1 MSWRFGLHD
10 STFEPLWSTHWA
22 LLVVLLL
29 PTLIGLLGAWL
40 RPARM
45 VPVLLAC
52 TPVLVAGLWMVMDA
66 QQAGVLRWQW
76 QLAGVDLALR
86 FSGVSGFMLLITQW
100 VALAAALYTPGHL
113 ALSQP
118 GPQGRW
124 LWPLMGVL
132 VSALSLIW
140 MAADLLTLY
149 AALELMGLAAVGML
163 LLSGKG
169 RAFKAGMRYLLLA
182 LVGSLAFLLGIAL
195 LLGYWGELTLMG
207 LAQVVEPGPVSWVA
221 AALMGAGLALK
232 AALFP
237 LHGWL
242 TPVHENAWTPV
253 SALHAALVIKAS
265 LFILLMVWSVLLPDT
280 WLAPQLVGW
289 LGMTAILWGG
299 LVAWRAESLKTLIA
313 SSTVGQ
319 LGYLMVAFPL
329 LLGPQASPLPQA
341 LAWEGFWLQ
350 LMGHSLAKAA
360 MFLAAG
366 NLLLATGK
374 SALQAL
380 AGTSRR
386 LPLSLLTFGIASI
399 TLMGLPPSSGF
410 TAKWLL
416 LQAMVLTQQ
425 WLAVA
430 ALLAGTLLTA
440 AYVFRVFRYSF
451 DETAPRHDYQPLAP
465 GMDAVALALAL
476 AALLL
481 GLLAHLPLALLQG
494 GGA

>member
-113 ALSQP
+113 ALSRP
-118 GPQGRW
+118 APQGRW

-163 LLSGKG
+163 LLSGKVS
-169 RAFKAGMRYLLLA
+169 AFKAGMRYLLLA

-289 LGMTAILWGG
+289 LGMAAILWGG
-299 LVAWRAESLKTLIA
+299 LVAWRAASLKTLIA

>member
-45 VPVLLAC
+45 MPVLLAC

-113 ALSQP
+113 ALSRP

-169 RAFKAGMRYLLLA
+169 SAFKAGMRYLLLA

-289 LGMTAILWGG
+289 LGMAAILWGG
-299 LVAWRAESLKTLIA
+299 LVAWRAASLKTLIA

-430 ALLAGTLLTA
+430 ALLVGTLLTA

>member
-113 ALSQP
+113 ALSPP

-124 LWPLMGVL
+124 LWLLMGVL

-169 RAFKAGMRYLLLA
+169 SAFKAGMRYLLLA

-289 LGMTAILWGG
+289 LGMAAILWGG
-299 LVAWRAESLKTLIA
+299 LVAWRAASLKTLIA

-430 ALLAGTLLTA
+430 ALLVGTLLTA

>member
-113 ALSQP
+113 ALSRP

-149 AALELMGLAAVGML
+149 AALELMGLAAVRML

-169 RAFKAGMRYLLLA
+169 SAFKAGMRYLLLA

-289 LGMTAILWGG
+289 LGMAAILWGG
-299 LVAWRAESLKTLIA
+299 LVAWRAASLKTLIA

-430 ALLAGTLLTA
+430 ALLVGTLLTA